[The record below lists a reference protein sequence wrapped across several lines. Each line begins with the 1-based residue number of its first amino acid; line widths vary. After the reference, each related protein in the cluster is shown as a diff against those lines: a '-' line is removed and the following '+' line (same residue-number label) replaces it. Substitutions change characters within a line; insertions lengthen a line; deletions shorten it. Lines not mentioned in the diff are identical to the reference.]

1 MYETEEWHIWLYGA
15 GVYDAEPTLVTM
27 GYSRGC
33 RHTSTERDY
42 FANSVE
48 FVTSHRGRRG
58 AAAEEEQRFN
68 ITRKRNSDT

>member
-15 GVYDAEPTLVTM
+15 GVYDAELTLVTM

-42 FANSVE
+42 LANSVE
-48 FVTSHRGRRG
+48 FLTFHRGRRG
-58 AAAEEEQRFN
+58 AEIQHHQEE
-68 ITRKRNSDT
+68 KL